1 MKWLRRLIYR
11 RVVKGFE
18 YRLSSLESL
27 METAMKHC
35 NRLYEEIDK
44 LKSESPLPNES
55 LAKREEELASWQRIY
70 GDAFSRHEEVE
81 TGLIFVLKDYDRR

>member
-1 MKWLRRLIYR
+1 MRWLRRLIYR

-18 YRLSSLESL
+18 YRMTSLEKL
-27 METAMKHC
+27 MESATQHC
-35 NRLYEEIDK
+35 TRLYDELEK

-55 LAKREEELASWQRIY
+55 IEKREEELATWQRIY

-81 TGLIFVLKDYDRR
+81 TGLMYVLKDFDRR